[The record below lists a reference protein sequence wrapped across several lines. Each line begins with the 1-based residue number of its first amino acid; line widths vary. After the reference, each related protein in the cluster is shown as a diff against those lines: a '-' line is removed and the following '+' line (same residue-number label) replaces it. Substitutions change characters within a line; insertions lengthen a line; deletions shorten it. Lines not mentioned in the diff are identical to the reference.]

1 MSYLHHRVS
10 LRAIAPLFWSYFVL
24 LSLVDPSP
32 AWAGDV
38 PEQAGLLGA
47 GFRFSTYGPDYDP
60 GPAYWVGVGQSMA
73 GRFPGSVPEAV
84 WIAGR
89 LHGEGILLS
98 FPAPSDH
105 PLIAVSEEDG
115 NEAFLDLFDR
125 IGGRVWLQVEPGHA
139 PVDTLI
145 DMMLTRYAHHPSV
158 IGVGVD
164 VEWYRSTQTP
174 EGQAVSD
181 EEAAAWL
188 AAARTHNPNYRLF
201 LKHWEIGKMP
211 PTLRGG
217 LMFIDDSQ
225 ILPSLEAMVAEFA
238 QWGRAFAP
246 APVGFQ
252 YGYESDRHWW
262 RQLDDPPAD
271 IGRRIL
277 DAVPNTEGLYW
288 VDFTALEIFPPG
300 EGLADRN
307 VKQGQASNE
316 GTP

>member
-1 MSYLHHRVS
+1 V
-10 LRAIAPLFWSYFVL
+10 V
-24 LSLVDPSP
+24 
-32 AWAGDV
+32 
-38 PEQAGLLGA
+38 
-47 GFRFSTYGPDYDP
+47 
-60 GPAYWVGVGQSMA
+60 
-73 GRFPGSVPEAV
+73 
-84 WIAGR
+84 
-89 LHGEGILLS
+89 
-98 FPAPSDH
+98 
-105 PLIAVSEEDG
+105 
-115 NEAFLDLFDR
+115 
-125 IGGRVWLQVEPGHA
+125 
-139 PVDTLI
+139 
-145 DMMLTRYAHHPSV
+145 
-158 IGVGVD
+158 
-164 VEWYRSTQTP
+164 
-174 EGQAVSD
+174 
-181 EEAAAWL
+181 AAAWL
-188 AAARTHNPNYRLF
+188 AAARSLTQIDRL
-201 LKHWEIGKMP
+201 LLIYWVLVYLP
-211 PTLRGG
+211 PTLRDG